1 NKMSLKM
8 DNFLSFAIVNGFF
21 IGLLLSFLK
30 FDEPEMIVAGTLIS
44 TIGFYLITLVS
55 VSLFV
60 RFLGNQEHIIRRPAY
75 NDLLEE
81 YIEEFDKREK
91 VTNKIRGFLRTM
103 EKTMREDEEEEARTN
118 KNKKHEVEKNNYADD
133 F

>member
-1 NKMSLKM
+1 MSLKM

-30 FDEPEMIVAGTLIS
+30 FDEPEMIVAWTLVS

-55 VSLFV
+55 VSFFV
-60 RFLGNQEHIIRRPAY
+60 KFVDEQERATKKPSY
-75 NDLLEE
+75 NATLEE
-81 YIEEFDKREK
+81 YIQEFDKREK
-91 VTNKIRGFLRTM
+91 IANKIRGFLRTM
-103 EKTMREDEEEEARTN
+103 EKTMREEEEEKYASSKTKHN
-118 KNKKHEVEKNNYADD
+118 KERENVED

>member
-1 NKMSLKM
+1 MSLKM

-30 FDEPEMIVAGTLIS
+30 FDDPAMIVAGTFVS
-44 TIGFYLITLVS
+44 TMGFYLITLVS

-60 RFLGNQEHIIRRPAY
+60 RFINTQENVSKKNLY
-75 NDLLEE
+75 NTLLEE
-81 YIEEFDKREK
+81 YIDEFDKREK
-91 VTNKIRGFLRTM
+91 TTNKIRGFLRTM
-103 EKTMREDEEEEARTN
+103 EKTMREEEEEERT
-118 KNKKHEVEKNNYADD
+118 KPTKVESETYGDD

>member
-1 NKMSLKM
+1 MSLKM

>member
-1 NKMSLKM
+1 MSLKM

-30 FDEPEMIVAGTLIS
+30 FDDPVMIVAGTLVS
-44 TIGFYLITLVS
+44 TIGFYLITLLS
-55 VSLFV
+55 VSFFV
-60 RFLGNQEHIIRRPAY
+60 RFIGGAEHKVQKSSY
-75 NDLLEE
+75 NMLLEE

-91 VTNKIRGFLRTM
+91 ATNKIRGFLRTM
-103 EKTMREDEEEEARTN
+103 EKTMHGEEDDLPPPQN
-118 KNKKHEVEKNNYADD
+118 KDEKNYYADD

>member
-1 NKMSLKM
+1 MSLKM

-30 FDEPEMIVAGTLIS
+30 FDDPAMIVAGTLVS
-44 TIGFYLITLVS
+44 TMGFYLITLVS

-60 RFLGNQEHIIRRPAY
+60 RFINTQDNVSKKNLY
-75 NDLLEE
+75 NTLLEE
-81 YIEEFDKREK
+81 YIDEFDKRERT
-91 VTNKIRGFLRTM
+91 TNKIRGFLRTM
-103 EKTMREDEEEEARTN
+103 EKTMREEEEEERAKPTT
-118 KNKKHEVEKNNYADD
+118 KVESETYGDD

>member
-1 NKMSLKM
+1 MSLKM

-44 TIGFYLITLVS
+44 TVGFYLITLVS

-60 RFLGNQEHIIRRPAY
+60 RFLSNQEHTIKRPAY

-91 VTNKIRGFLRTM
+91 ITNKIRGFLRTM
-103 EKTMREDEEEEARTN
+103 EKTMREDEEEEARVSKT
-118 KNKKHEVEKNNYADD
+118 KKQEVEKNNYADD

>member
-1 NKMSLKM
+1 MPLKM

-30 FDEPEMIVAGTLIS
+30 FDDPAMIVAGTLIS

-60 RFLGNQEHIIRRPAY
+60 RFINTNENVSAKNTY
-75 NDLLEE
+75 NALLEE
-81 YIEEFDKREK
+81 YIDEFDKREK
-91 VTNKIRGFLRTM
+91 ATNKIRGFLRTM
-103 EKTMREDEEEEARTN
+103 EKTMREEEEEDLRAKPN
-118 KNKKHEVEKNNYADD
+118 KVESETYGDD

>member
-1 NKMSLKM
+1 MSLKM

-30 FDEPEMIVAGTLIS
+30 FDDPAMIVAGTLVS
-44 TIGFYLITLVS
+44 TMGFYLITLVS

-60 RFLGNQEHIIRRPAY
+60 RFINTQENVSKKNLY
-75 NDLLEE
+75 NTLLEE
-81 YIEEFDKREK
+81 YIDEFDKREK
-91 VTNKIRGFLRTM
+91 TTNKIRGFLRTM
-103 EKTMREDEEEEARTN
+103 EKTMREEEEEERAKPT
-118 KNKKHEVEKNNYADD
+118 KVESETYGDD

>member
-1 NKMSLKM
+1 MSLKM

-103 EKTMREDEEEEARTN
+103 EKTMREDEEEEARTS